1 MSKISIVAD
10 DTCVTDDGAGKVF
23 AIDNFPADAHAVHY
37 DTLTSTG
44 QVEYKDISK
53 DNEDITSFSAYQT
66 YVDVWNTTE
75 TIEKIAEDALEAQF
89 VAEEEEATASWENR
103 TWIEKRK
110 NQYERMGNQFEM
122 MYDDAKN
129 GTTVWIDSIEAVK
142 TAVPK
147 E

>member
-10 DTCVTDDGAGKVF
+10 DTCVTVDGVGKVF
-23 AIDNFPADAHAVHY
+23 ALDNFPADVHAVHY

-53 DNEDITSFSAYQT
+53 DNEDITSLSDYQA
-66 YVDVWNTTE
+66 YVDVWNATQTVE
-75 TIEKIAEDALEAQF
+75 ENAEEIQEAEIAARTAEEDAK
-89 VAEEEEATASWENR
+89 WENR
-103 TWIEKRK
+103 TWVQKRQD
-110 NQYERMGNQFEM
+110 QYAKMGNQFEM